1 MGCIGRLDGDCSRA
15 LQAFDEFPVDI
26 EFAPATEPKTFGV
39 RYRDRSVLIGLAAD
53 PTFKRAPGAEIDQQ
67 AQEFF
72 IANGDRNATAGG
84 RARAPRRGRNETV
97 RIAVGP
103 LEAQLCPR

>member
-1 MGCIGRLDGDCSRA
+1 MAIVRDRFRRSMKSPSMSSLPRQPS
-15 LQAFDEFPVDI
+15 
-26 EFAPATEPKTFGV
+26 PKHSGV
-39 RYRDRSVLIGLAAD
+39 RYRDRNVLVDLDAD
-53 PTFKRAPGAEIDQQ
+53 PAFERARGPEIDQQ

-72 IANGDRNATAGG
+72 IPNGDRDATAGR

-103 LEAQLCPR
+103 VEA

>member
-1 MGCIGRLDGDCSRA
+1 MGCIGRLDGDRSRP
-15 LQAFDEFPVDI
+15 LQSVDEFAGDV

-39 RYRDRSVLIGLAAD
+39 RYRDRSVLIDLDAD
-53 PTFKRAPGAEIDQQ
+53 PAFKRAPGPEIDQQ

-72 IANGDRNATAGG
+72 IPNGDRDATAGR
-84 RARAPRRGRNETV
+84 RARAARRGRNETV

-103 LEAQLCPR
+103 VEA